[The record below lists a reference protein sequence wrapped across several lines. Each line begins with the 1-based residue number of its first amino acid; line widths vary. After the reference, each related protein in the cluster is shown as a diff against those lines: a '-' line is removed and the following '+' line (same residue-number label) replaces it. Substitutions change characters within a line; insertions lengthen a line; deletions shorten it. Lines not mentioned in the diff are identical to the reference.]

1 MIAVSSCKHE
11 TRRTVHCFASAFVA
25 AFLSLIFLPQ
35 TCANWQD
42 NPAPLGV
49 RRDFSDLQLSD
60 ALRQELENALNG
72 HNYKQAETIL
82 VGEAESHPK
91 STRTAKLL
99 VTAARIFFLDG
110 QYLNAAIAWKRAEAI
125 TPLDERSRFTL
136 AMAYIEL
143 RRRDWARPE
152 LEKLAAA
159 EPRNS
164 LYTYWLARLDYDA
177 QNYASAIARLQ
188 EVIELDPDMVR
199 AYDTLGLCFDYLGKF
214 EEAIKN
220 YDRAV
225 QLNRLQPKPS
235 PWPHVDLAISLMA
248 LNRLP
253 DAEKS
258 LREAIEYGPKLPQAY
273 YQLGRAL
280 EMQGRYEEAVPPL
293 NQATTL
299 DPSYPEPH
307 YLLGRIY
314 HRLGDNSLSK
324 AEADRFQELKKASEL
339 QPLPNPSLPPR

>member
-1 MIAVSSCKHE
+1 MIAASSCKHE

-25 AFLSLIFLPQ
+25 AFLSLIFLPR

-42 NPAPLGV
+42 NLAPLGV
-49 RRDFSDLQLSD
+49 RRDFSDLQLPGTRKRPKRSQLQTGGTD
-60 ALRQELENALNG
+60 SCQRSGKPPQINENGQTAG
-72 HNYKQAETIL
+72 HGRRN
-82 VGEAESHPK
+82 
-91 STRTAKLL
+91 
-99 VTAARIFFLDG
+99 FLSRRPVPECR
-110 QYLNAAIAWKRAEAI
+110 IAWKRAEAI

-177 QNYASAIARLQ
+177 QNDASAIARLQ

-199 AYDTLGLCFDYLGKF
+199 AYDTLSLCFDYVGKF

-225 QLNRLQPKPS
+225 QLNRLQPKPA

-324 AEADRFQELKKASEL
+324 AEPDRFQELKKASEL